1 MPIGDLP
8 KAPKELLDAKDT
20 FDLGPFRENFEEAK
34 ELKLNYEHSKA
45 RWELFKNRLKARA
58 GKASQL
64 VLDGVVVATHAISG
78 PFNTSKFA
86 KEQPHIYEQY
96 LVEVTHLVFDEEKFA
111 ADHPVLYAGDEYR
124 ARSLRFKN

>member
-8 KAPKELLDAKDT
+8 RAPQELLNDKDV
-20 FDLGPFRENFEEAK
+20 FDLGPFRDNFFEAQ
-34 ELKLNYEHSKA
+34 ELKLNFEQAKA
-45 RWELFKNRLKARA
+45 RWELYKNRLKARA

-64 VLDGVVVATHAISG
+64 VLDGVVVATNAISG

-96 LVEVTHLVFDEEKFA
+96 LVEVTTKVFDEERFA
-111 ADHPVLYAGDEYR
+111 KDHPVLYTGDDYR